1 MRRGTRV
8 HRAVPKGTLQLAEG
22 RDLGRTCF
30 EIGYSPSGCIGES

>member
-22 RDLGRTCF
+22 RAVAAVTEQGV
-30 EIGYSPSGCIGES
+30 GGQGQGS